1 MRTGITSWLSGWRR
15 RDVADVENTAESF
28 APEVPFFAIGDIHGC
43 AALLEKMLAQLDAA
57 ATGEETFIFLGDYVD
72 RGPSARD
79 VLTRLFEL
87 NLALPEKV
95 VCLMGNHERMM
106 LDFIDDPAGGGL
118 HWLRYG
124 GVETLQ
130 SFGVSAG
137 RDALDSSACVDL
149 ANQLE
154 AALPPGMQNWLRSL
168 PLQWS
173 SGNMHCVHAAMSPKR
188 RPDAQ
193 KAEALLWGHPNFLD
207 TTRDD
212 NCFVVHGHTIVER
225 GAMSGSRVSLDS
237 GAYRTG
243 RLTAARI
250 TGGACQFLEVSAPA

>member
-1 MRTGITSWLSGWRR
+1 MRAGITSWLNSWKKRN
-15 RDVADVENTAESF
+15 VADAEDAAVGF
-28 APEVPFFAIGDIHGC
+28 APEAPFFAIGDIHGC
-43 AALLEKMLAQLDAA
+43 AALLEKMLARMDAV
-57 ATGEETFIFLGDYVD
+57 ATGEEACIFLGDYID
-72 RGPSARD
+72 RGPKGRE

-87 NLALPEKV
+87 SQARPDKV

-106 LDFIDDPAGGGL
+106 LDFIDDPAGAGL
-118 HWLRYG
+118 HWLQCG
-124 GVETLQ
+124 GVETLE
-130 SFGVSAG
+130 SFGVPVAQHS
-137 RDALDSSACVDL
+137 LDSSACVGM

-154 AALPPGMQNWLRSL
+154 AALPTGLQDWLRSL

-173 SGNMHCVHAAMSPKR
+173 SGNMYCVHAAMSPKR

-193 KAEALLWGHPNFLD
+193 NAEVLLWGHPHFFN

-225 GAMSGSRVSLDS
+225 AAVTRGRVSLDT

-250 TGGACQFLEVSAPA
+250 TGGSCDFLEVRIES